1 MTDQRATEL
10 IARQE
15 RLAAERGTI
24 ESHWQEIAEFVA
36 PMRAEFTA
44 RRSAGE
50 KRQQRIFDA
59 TPGMAAENL
68 AAGLWGM
75 VTNSANEWFRIRA
88 REDRVNED
96 PAAQRW
102 LEDVSRLMRQAFAAG
117 GQRFYARAV
126 DLYADLV
133 TFGTGVFYT
142 EERPEGG
149 VHFACRHLAE
159 CYIAENERDEVD
171 TVYRRFEWTARQAHR
186 QWGERCSEA
195 IRRMA
200 EREPERKFTFLH
212 VVKPRDDSGSAGGA
226 GGGARAGGRF
236 DKSFES
242 FYVDV
247 EGRTI
252 VAEGGYYEFPYQVP
266 RWSTRSRSAYGDS
279 PAMLALPDIK
289 MLNAMAKTTIV
300 AAQKA
305 ADPPI
310 LAPDEASVRGIRT
323 APGGIIYGGIDDNGR
338 VRYQPLVTGANI
350 GLTLEMAD
358 QRRQAV
364 REAFHWSLLLM
375 VAQPNQTATEVLA
388 RQEEKLRLM
397 GPHLGRIQS
406 EFLDPLIDRL
416 FGMMVRAGRVPPMP
430 KSLADLPELKIDY
443 VSPAARA
450 QRAGEGQAIVQA
462 LQALMPLGAIKP
474 EVFETIDT
482 DAAARAIAE
491 AFGAPASLLRPAEE
505 IAAAREAKE
514 QQAMMQ
520 QLAGAAGPIS
530 GALKNL
536 AAAGKS
542 GQDMLG
548 GEGLAA
554 LLGSVAG
561 GDTADAAANVSAG
574 AGVGAVPAHG

>member
-1 MTDQRATEL
+1 MSDTRAIEL

-24 ESHWQEIAEFVA
+24 ESHWQEIAELVA
-36 PMRAEFTA
+36 PMRAEFTV
-44 RRSAGE
+44 RRAAGD
-50 KRQQRIFDA
+50 KRQQRIYDG
-59 TPGMAAENL
+59 TPGLAAENL
-68 AAGLWGM
+68 AAGIWGM
-75 VTNSANEWFRIRA
+75 VTNSANEWFRIEA
-88 REDRVNED
+88 QEDRVNED
-96 PAAQRW
+96 AEAQQW
-102 LEDVSRLMRQAFAAG
+102 LETVSRLMRQAFAAN

-133 TFGTGVFYT
+133 TLGTGIFYV
-142 EERPEGG
+142 EETAEGG
-149 VHFACRHLAE
+149 AHFACRHLAE
-159 CYIAENERDEVD
+159 CYIAENERDEID
-171 TVYRRFEWTARQAHR
+171 TVYRRFEWTARQAHL
-186 QWGERCSEA
+186 QWGDKCSAA
-195 IRRMA
+195 ILRA
-200 EREPERKFTFLH
+200 VEKEPQRKFAFLH
-212 VVKPRDDSGSAGGA
+212 VVRPRERH
-226 GGGARAGGRF
+226 RAGSYSPRL
-236 DKSFES
+236 DKAYES
-242 FYVDV
+242 FHVDV
-247 EGRTI
+247 EGRCI
-252 VAEGGYYEFPYQVP
+252 VAEGGYYEFPFQVP
-266 RWSTRSRSAYGDS
+266 RWSTRSRSVYGDS
-279 PAMLALPDIK
+279 PSMLALPDIK

-310 LAPDEASVRGIRT
+310 LAPDETAVRGIRT

-375 VAQPNQTATEVLA
+375 IAQPNQTATEVLA

-416 FGMMVRAGRVPPMP
+416 FGMMVRAGKVPPVP
-430 KSLADLPELKIDY
+430 RALVDLPELKIAY

-450 QRAGEGQAIVQA
+450 QRAAEGQAIVQA

-474 EVFETIDT
+474 ELYDAIDV
-482 DAAARAIAE
+482 DAAARAIAS
-491 AFGAPASLLRPAEE
+491 AFGAPTSLLKPAADV
-505 IAAAREAKE
+505 AAAREANA

-520 QLAGAAGPIS
+520 GVLGAAGPAT

-536 AAAGKS
+536 AQAGKS
-542 GQDMLG
+542 GQEMLG

-554 LLGSVAG
+554 LIGNLAGSPAASEPVASNG
-561 GDTADAAANVSAG
+561 
-574 AGVGAVPAHG
+574 

>member
-1 MTDQRATEL
+1 MSDTRAIEL

-24 ESHWQEIAEFVA
+24 ESHWQEIAELVA
-36 PMRAEFTA
+36 PMRAEFTV
-44 RRSAGE
+44 RRTPGD
-50 KRQQRIFDA
+50 KRQHRIYDG
-59 TPGMAAENL
+59 TPGLAAENL
-68 AAGLWGM
+68 AAGIWGM
-75 VTNSANEWFRIRA
+75 VTNSANEWFRIEA
-88 REDRVNED
+88 RDDRINED
-96 PAAQRW
+96 AEAQRW
-102 LEDVSRLMRQAFAAG
+102 LEDVSRLMRQAFAAN

-133 TFGTGVFYT
+133 TFGTGVFYV
-142 EERPEGG
+142 EETADGG
-149 VHFACRHLAE
+149 AHFACRHLAE
-159 CYIAENERDEVD
+159 CYIAENDRDEID
-171 TVYRRFEWTARQAHR
+171 TVYRRFEWTARQAHL
-186 QWGERCSEA
+186 QWGDKCSDA
-195 IRRMA
+195 ILRA
-200 EREPERKFTFLH
+200 VENEPQRKFTFLH
-212 VVKPRDDSGSAGGA
+212 VVRPREMSKSPQRDP
-226 GGGARAGGRF
+226 RF
-236 DKSFES
+236 DKNFES
-242 FYVDV
+242 FHVDV
-247 EGRTI
+247 EGCCI
-252 VAEGGYYEFPYQVP
+252 VAEGGYYEFPFQVP
-266 RWSTRSRSAYGDS
+266 RWSTRSRSVYGDS
-279 PAMLALPDIK
+279 PSMLALPDIK

-310 LAPDEASVRGIRT
+310 LAPDETAVRGIRT

-416 FGMMVRAGRVPPMP
+416 FGMMVRAGRVPPVP
-430 KSLADLPELKIDY
+430 RALIDLPELKIAY

-450 QRAGEGQAIVQA
+450 QRAAEGQAIVQA

-474 EVFETIDT
+474 ELYDAIDV
-482 DAAARAIAE
+482 DAAARAIAS
-491 AFGAPASLLRPAEE
+491 AFGAPTSLLKPADEV
-505 IAAAREAKE
+505 AAAREASA

-520 QLAGAAGPIS
+520 GLLGAAGPAI

-536 AAAGKS
+536 VQAGKG
-542 GQDMLG
+542 GQDLLG

-554 LLGSVAG
+554 MIGNLAG
-561 GDTADAAANVSAG
+561 NAAAGEAG
-574 AGVGAVPAHG
+574 TPNG

>member
-1 MTDQRATEL
+1 MSNTLATAL

-24 ESHWQEIAEFVA
+24 ESHWQEIAELVA
-36 PMRAEFTA
+36 PMRAEFTL
-44 RRSAGE
+44 RRMAGD
-50 KRQQRIFDA
+50 KRQQRIYDG
-59 TPGMAAENL
+59 TPGLAAENL
-68 AAGLWGM
+68 AAGIWGM
-75 VTNSANEWFRIRA
+75 VTNSANEWFRIEA
-88 REDRVNED
+88 REDRINAD

-133 TFGTGVFYT
+133 TFGTGIFYV
-142 EERPEGG
+142 EEKADGG
-149 VHFACRHLAE
+149 AHFACRHLAE
-159 CYIAENERDEVD
+159 CYIAENERDEID
-171 TVYRRFEWTARQAHR
+171 TVYRRFEWTARQAHL
-186 QWGERCSEA
+186 QWGDKCSEA
-195 IRRMA
+195 VCRA
-200 EREPERKFTFLH
+200 VEREPERKFAFLH
-212 VVKPRDDSGSAGGA
+212 VVRPRETGPAG
-226 GGGARAGGRF
+226 RDRMQL
-236 DKSFES
+236 DKAFES
-242 FYVDV
+242 FHVDV
-247 EGRTI
+247 EGRCI
-252 VAEGGYYEFPYQVP
+252 VAEGGYYEFPFQVP
-266 RWSTRSRSAYGDS
+266 RWSTRSRSVYGDS

-310 LAPDEASVRGIRT
+310 LAPDETAVRGIRT

-350 GLTLEMAD
+350 GLTLEMAE
-358 QRRQAV
+358 QRRQAI

-406 EFLDPLIDRL
+406 EFLDPLLDRL
-416 FGMMVRAGRVPPMP
+416 FGMLVRAGRVPPIP
-430 KSLADLPELKIDY
+430 PIFADLPELKIEY

-450 QRAGEGQAIVQA
+450 QRAAEGQAIVQA

-474 EVFETIDT
+474 ELYEAIDV
-482 DAAARAIAE
+482 DAAARAIAS
-491 AFGAPASLLRPAEE
+491 AFGAPSSLLKPADEV
-505 IAAAREAKE
+505 AAAREANA
-514 QQAMMQ
+514 QQTMMQ
-520 QLAGAAGPIS
+520 GLLGAAGPAT

-536 AAAGKS
+536 AQAGKA
-542 GQDMLG
+542 GQELLG

-554 LLGSVAG
+554 MIGNLAG
-561 GDTADAAANVSAG
+561 NAATSEPVTPNG
-574 AGVGAVPAHG
+574 